1 MGEQSPI
8 FFHFNFSTARAHSRA
23 REFNYNTPPT
33 NLSREKCEKNKK
45 NNFPK
50 TLDKPP
56 HLWYTIDVKGRDP

>member
-8 FFHFNFSTARAHSRA
+8 FLFQFSTARARSRA

-33 NLSREKCEKNKK
+33 NLSRGKCEKNKK

-56 HLWYTIDVKGRDP
+56 QVWYTNDVKGRVP